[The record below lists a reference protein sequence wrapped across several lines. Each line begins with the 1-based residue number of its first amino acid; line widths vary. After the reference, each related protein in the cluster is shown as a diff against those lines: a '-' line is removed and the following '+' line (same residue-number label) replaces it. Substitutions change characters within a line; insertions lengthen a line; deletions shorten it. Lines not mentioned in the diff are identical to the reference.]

1 MSDYPEQELEEPAEP
16 AVDEP
21 DDAGTPGGTDFGE
34 QLYAEP
40 EPEPEPEPEQ
50 FTEEIGEKR
59 AKSLD
64 LLKKHNSKRL
74 GEIFG
79 DDAVGLVECPVCTY
93 WNLPGWIPP
102 VELPEDVRATMQH
115 MLGQH
120 AATDYRPD
128 SYSRECDT
136 CGGLGETRS
145 GSKKPGYELVVC
157 IPCGGKGWIAVGPE
171 RGGALRAV
179 PNGAAAPAPLAAA
192 PEPVQYAPQPEKTAE
207 VLALEGAGYVVIPP
221 MAPIGGG
228 T

>member
-1 MSDYPEQELEEPAEP
+1 MSEHEYPPIEEPAEP

-21 DDAGTPGGTDFGE
+21 EEGESPDFGAYDYE
-34 QLYAEP
+34 SLKEP
-40 EPEPEPEPEQ
+40 ELEPPPEPEQ

-59 AKSLD
+59 AKSLE

-102 VELPEDVRATMQH
+102 VELPDDVRATMLH

-221 MAPIGGG
+221 MAPIGQ
-228 T
+228 